1 MKKAIQILKEG
12 LLVGLT
18 LAAAVY
24 IIGGLIIAVSEQ
36 F

>member
-1 MKKAIQILKEG
+1 MKKAIQILKNG

-24 IIGGLIIAVSEQ
+24 ITGSLIIAVCEQ